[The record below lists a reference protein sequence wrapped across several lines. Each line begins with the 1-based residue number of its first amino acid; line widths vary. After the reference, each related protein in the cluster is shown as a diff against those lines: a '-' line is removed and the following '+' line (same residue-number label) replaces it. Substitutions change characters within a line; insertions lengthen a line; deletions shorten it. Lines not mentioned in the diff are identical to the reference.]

1 MSVLIRAE
9 VGPVPDQHAITLL
22 CSDLNTTQIVTLVIF
37 DSGRV
42 HLEFWAEGFEEAR
55 AALIRATHNI
65 AADFTLK

>member
-1 MSVLIRAE
+1 MATHYRAE
-9 VGPVPDQHAITLL
+9 VGPVTPDVHTRLI
-22 CSDLNTTQIVTLVIF
+22 SDLNTTQVVTLVIF